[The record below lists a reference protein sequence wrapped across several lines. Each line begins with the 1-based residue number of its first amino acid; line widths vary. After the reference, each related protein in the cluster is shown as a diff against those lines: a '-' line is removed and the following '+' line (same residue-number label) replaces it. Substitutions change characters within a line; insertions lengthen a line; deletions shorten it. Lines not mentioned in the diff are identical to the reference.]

1 MAKKTKTVKSQ
12 SDIHNVD
19 PPDDDDDIETN
30 EELNEDE
37 RDRDEKVKDYQE
49 AAQKKAE
56 DAANNPPAPPRTREQ
71 VTGRASSSSRW
82 LPRHPLKPP
91 SPSGQTAPLESGT
104 APPPATEK

>member
-71 VTGRASSSSRW
+71 VTGEPVPPPAGSPTPAETTVTIRAD
-82 LPRHPLKPP
+82 
-91 SPSGQTAPLESGT
+91 GTVESGT